1 MLNVGG
7 RIFASYFEL
16 PFWLDSFGT
25 VLAAYM
31 GGPVV
36 GSMVGVTGNIIYGLY
51 KDVTFIYGLTSIAI
65 GIIVGEAVKRGKMKD
80 AFGTMSV
87 SSLVAIVCL
96 VISVPLNLTYYKGS
110 TGNLWGD
117 GVMNYL
123 MELGYPK
130 ILCMIIGQ
138 FYLEFLDKLLVL
150 ILLFACM
157 HIWELIRNKKNPKDT
172 SDQEAEEKYPYEEM
186 AEELAEEMEEEAHHP
201 KHGNGGRITA
211 GIVLL
216 ALLFSGSTSVKA
228 AGNKESSIDYDDY
241 VQTVFSSNNGLPC
254 GEANDIV
261 ETNDGILWIGT
272 YAGLYRY
279 NGKEFRWMNSYDSVR
294 NVNCLY
300 VDTEGRLWIGTND
313 NGLSISINEK
323 IVNVID
329 TDHGLPSNSVRC
341 IAQGADGY
349 YYIGTSGSMQ
359 VLSLNSGLKKIN
371 TLTEV
376 NYSDRIASDEF
387 GHVAVVT
394 ADGRLFLLGEGRI
407 RCSLQ
412 TAENETPFSCCAFD
426 GSGHLY
432 AGTSG
437 GRIHIYDISSGFF
450 KHIKAVTCE
459 KLTSLQDIRFM
470 ENGEIFV
477 TADNGIGYM
486 DRGGFF
492 RSINTNSFNSSI
504 DHMLVD
510 YQDNLWFTSSRLGLL
525 RLSPSSF
532 KDVYSTIGM
541 KGRVVNCVTKWKNR
555 YYFGTDQGLD
565 IADGELRKQIHNS
578 LTEQF
583 KEARIRCIFKD
594 SREHLWICTYGQGL
608 VEIEENG
615 TQYSYNQSNG
625 SFGNRSRLVSE
636 LSDGTIVAAG
646 DTGLSFIRDHEII
659 KTIGY
664 EDKKIQSM
672 VLSVTEMSDGRI
684 FAGTD
689 GDGIAL
695 IENYEVTRMLTKADG
710 LSSEVILRT
719 VRDKKSEG
727 MYIVTSNGLCYMD
740 EEGRIRLLDN
750 FPYFNNYDLWTE
762 DGEKLFVSGSSGIYV
777 VNRYDVLDEE
787 KTEISYELLDSRK
800 GLTGTL
806 TANSWNYSDDS
817 GDLFLCCDRGVYIL
831 DTGRYGAEGR
841 SYLMM
846 IPVVTMDGEARKV
859 EQGNP
864 IVIGRGVS
872 RVEFQQELINYTIQD
887 PNLGYYLEGFESDW
901 KIAPQSSVNS
911 IVYTN
916 LPSGEFT
923 LHLAVFDSNKKK
935 ALEERLYT
943 VIKEKEIY
951 DNRWFKIYM
960 LLTAALAI
968 AWFTWFFVKTQMKK
982 TLEVQKREMAVMR
995 QQAQMGNE
1003 TIIAIAKAVDAK
1015 DVRTAQHSARVA
1027 TYSTMIGREMGLSEN
1042 ELQSLRRTALMHDI
1056 GKIGIPDSVLNKPG
1070 RLTDEEYGVMKS
1082 HTSRGGDILKGFTL
1096 LDHVVE
1102 GALYHHERYDGRG
1115 YPQGLKGEEIPLFAR
1130 IIGTADA
1137 FDAMTANRI
1146 YRKQMDFDYVIN
1158 ELRKGRGTQFD
1169 PVSDDI
1175 LLKLIEDGKINLK
1188 ELYPELLNPE
1198 EAEKKAKMTDEEKEA
1213 AARKVAEDEAKAIE
1227 EGKVKK
1233 QDEVKEKTPDEKQE
1247 MKKEAPDKEGGVA

>member
-1 MLNVGG
+1 MKDWKLYKIISFVCLCILLNVGG
-7 RIFASYFEL
+7 RLFALHYQL
-16 PFWLDSFGT
+16 PVWLDSFGT
-25 VLAAYM
+25 ALAAYV

-36 GSMVGVTGNIIYGLY
+36 GSIVGVTGNLIYGFY
-51 KDVTFIYGLTSIAI
+51 NNVSHIYALTSVALA
-65 GIIVGEAVKRGKMKD
+65 IIVGEAGKRGMMND

-96 VISVPLNLTYYKGS
+96 VVSAPLNLTYYNGS

-117 GVMNYL
+117 GVMNFL
-123 MELGYPK
+123 IELGYPK
-130 ILCMIIGQ
+130 IPCMIVGQ
-138 FYLEFLDKLLVL
+138 FYTEFVDKVL
-150 ILLFACM
+150 ILGMVFICIKLVR
-157 HIWELIRNKKNPKDT
+157 LTRKNNDKET
-172 SDQEAEEKYPYEEM
+172 ASDRKEEDDYPYEEI
-186 AEELAEEMEEEAHHP
+186 AEEVEEEEEARHV
-201 KHGNGGRITA
+201 KHGNGPKITA
-211 GIVLL
+211 GIVLF
-216 ALLFSGSTSVKA
+216 ALLFSGGTRVKA
-228 AGNKESSIDYDDY
+228 AVNTESSIDYDDY

-279 NGKEFRWMNSYDSVR
+279 NGKEFRWMNSYESVR
-294 NVNCLY
+294 NVNCLF
-300 VDTEGRLWIGTND
+300 VDSEGRLWIGTND

-329 TDHGLPSNSVRC
+329 TDEGLPSNSVRC
-341 IAQGADGY
+341 ITQGADGY

-376 NYSDRIASDEF
+376 NYSDRIAADEF
-387 GHVAVVT
+387 GNVAVVT
-394 ADGRLFLLGEGRI
+394 ADGRLFLLREGKVV
-407 RCSLQ
+407 CSLQ

-426 GSGHLY
+426 DGGILY

-437 GRIHIYDISSGFF
+437 GKIHSYDISTGYF
-450 KHIKAVTCE
+450 KHLRAVNCE
-459 KLTSLQDIRFM
+459 KLLSLQDIRFM
-470 ENGEIFV
+470 DNGEIFV

-492 RSINTNSFNSSI
+492 RSINTNTFNSSI
-504 DHMLVD
+504 DHMMVD
-510 YQDNLWFTSSRLGLL
+510 YQNNFWFTSSRLGLL

-541 KGRVVNCVTKWKNR
+541 KGHVVNSVTKWGNR

-565 IADGELRKQIHNS
+565 IADGELRKQITNS

-583 KEARIRCIFKD
+583 QDIRIRCIFTD
-594 SREHLWICTYGQGL
+594 SRECLWICTYGQGL
-608 VEIEENG
+608 VEIEEDG
-615 TQYSYNQSNG
+615 TQHIYNQSNG

-646 DTGLSFIRDHEII
+646 DTGLCFIRDHEII

-672 VLSVTEMSDGRI
+672 VLTVTEMPDGKI
-684 FAGTD
+684 YAGTD
-689 GDGIAL
+689 GDGIAV

-719 VRDKKSEG
+719 IRDKKSDG
-727 MYIVTSNGLCYMD
+727 MFIVTSNSLCYMND
-740 EEGRIRLLDN
+740 EGTIRLLDS
-750 FPYFNNYDLWTE
+750 FPYFNNYDLWTA
-762 DGEKLFVSGSSGIYV
+762 DGEKLFVPGSSGIYV
-777 VNRYDVLDEE
+777 VNRHDVLDEE
-787 KTEISYELLDSRK
+787 KTEVSYELLDARK

-806 TANSWNYSDDS
+806 TANSWNYSDGS

-831 DTGRYGAEGR
+831 DTDRYGAEGR
-841 SYLMM
+841 SYRML
-846 IPVVTMDGEARKV
+846 IPAVSMDSEVRKV
-859 EQGNP
+859 ERGAP
-864 IVIGRGVS
+864 IVVGRGVS
-872 RVEFQQELINYTIQD
+872 RIEFHQELINFTIQD
-887 PNLGYYLEGFESDW
+887 PNLGYYLEGFENGW
-901 KIAPQSSVNS
+901 TIAPQSTVGS

-916 LPSGEFT
+916 LPSGEYT

-935 ALEERLYT
+935 ILEERRYE

-960 LLTAALAI
+960 LVTAALAI
-968 AWFTWFFVKTQMKK
+968 AWFTWFVVKTQVRK
-982 TLEVQKREMAVMR
+982 TLEVQRREVEVMKQR
-995 QQAQMGNE
+995 AQMGDE

-1027 TYSTMIGREMGLSEN
+1027 TYSVMIGREMGLSEN
-1042 ELQSLRRTALMHDI
+1042 ELKSLRRTAQMHDI

-1082 HTSRGGDILKGFTL
+1082 HTSRGGDILKGFTI

-1146 YRKQMDFDYVIN
+1146 YRKQMDLDYVIN
-1158 ELRKGRGTQFD
+1158 ELKKGRGTQFD
-1169 PVSDDI
+1169 PTSDDI

-1188 ELYPELLNPE
+1188 ELYPELMNAH
-1198 EAEKKAKMTDEEKEA
+1198 EAEKKANMTDEEKEA
-1213 AARKVAEDEAKAIE
+1213 AARKVAEDEAKAI
-1227 EGKVKK
+1227 
-1233 QDEVKEKTPDEKQE
+1233 DEAKAEK
-1247 MKKEAPDKEGGVA
+1247 KEGGGA